1 MPQRRITSTTDGKQV
16 PDPGRLDMHALLSN
30 PGLVEGL
37 SVGEL
42 PAVLERCAIEHD
54 RLAAVERLVHGRLH
68 RELPGLTG
76 AAEGLLTAQQAG
88 RRLGVSPDYI
98 RDHGEALGI
107 AVPLDGVVRYDPAA
121 IDRLRHARQTEL
133 LRD

>member
-1 MPQRRITSTTDGKQV
+1 MPQRRFPSTVTDKQS
-16 PDPGRLDMHALLSN
+16 PDPVRLDIDSLCSN
-30 PGLVEGL
+30 PTLVEGL
-37 SVGEL
+37 PVDEL
-42 PAVLERCAIEHD
+42 LTVLELCAIKHD

-121 IDRLRHARQTEL
+121 IDRLRHARRTEL
-133 LRD
+133 RRD